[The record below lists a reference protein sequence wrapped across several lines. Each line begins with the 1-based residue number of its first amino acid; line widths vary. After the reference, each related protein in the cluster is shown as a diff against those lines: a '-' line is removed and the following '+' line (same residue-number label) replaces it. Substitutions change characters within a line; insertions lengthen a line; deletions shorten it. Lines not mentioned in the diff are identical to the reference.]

1 MFKEKVVLITG
12 GSRGI
17 GFATAKA
24 FHENGARV
32 AVIHSGRGQLSEELK
47 SLLGDDF
54 REFACD
60 VADFNQ
66 AGAAVA
72 GVVEAFGTVDVLVN
86 CAGITR
92 DTLMLSMKEADFDQV
107 IDVNLKG
114 TFNFMKQVY
123 PIMMKKRSGKIINM
137 SSIVGLHGNKGQA
150 NYSASKAG
158 VIGLTKSVAQ
168 ELATRGVNVNAVAPG
183 YIETEMTDKIS
194 DKAKEAMLAAI
205 PMKRQG
211 QPEEIANICLFLAS
225 EQAAYITGQ
234 VIVVDGGLTI

>member
-1 MFKEKVVLITG
+1 MFKDKVVLITG

-17 GFATAKA
+17 GLETAKA
-24 FHENGARV
+24 FRDEGARV
-32 AVIHSGRGQLSEELK
+32 LVIHSGRGELSQELK
-47 SLLGDDF
+47 GLLGDDF
-54 REFACD
+54 KEHACN
-60 VADFNQ
+60 VADYAE
-66 AGAAVA
+66 AGVAVEKAVA
-72 GVVEAFGTVDVLVN
+72 LFGTVDVLIN

-123 PIMMKKRSGKIINM
+123 PIMMRRRSGKIINM

-168 ELATRGVNVNAVAPG
+168 ELASRGVNVNAVAPG
-183 YIETEMTDKIS
+183 FIETEMTDSIPE
-194 DKAKEAMLAAI
+194 KARTAMLDAI

-211 QPEEIANICLFLAS
+211 QPQDIANLCLFLAS
-225 EQAAYITGQ
+225 DKAAYITGQ
-234 VIVVDGGLTI
+234 VIVVDGGLSI